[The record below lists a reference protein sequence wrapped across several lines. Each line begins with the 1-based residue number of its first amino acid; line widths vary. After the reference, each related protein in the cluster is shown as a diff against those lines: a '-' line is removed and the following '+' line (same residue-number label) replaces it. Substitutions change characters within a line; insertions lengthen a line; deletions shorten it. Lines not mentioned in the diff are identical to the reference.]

1 MFLNILRISGSNVL
15 KTFFNIIVSNGC
27 VAAIF
32 HSYKPN
38 ASTNT
43 LYYLATTQ
51 AGKKKN
57 IIINK
62 KA

>member
-15 KTFFNIIVSNGC
+15 KTFLNIIVSNGC

-43 LYYLATTQ
+43 LYYLAATQ
-51 AGKKKN
+51 AGKKKKK
-57 IIINK
+57 INK